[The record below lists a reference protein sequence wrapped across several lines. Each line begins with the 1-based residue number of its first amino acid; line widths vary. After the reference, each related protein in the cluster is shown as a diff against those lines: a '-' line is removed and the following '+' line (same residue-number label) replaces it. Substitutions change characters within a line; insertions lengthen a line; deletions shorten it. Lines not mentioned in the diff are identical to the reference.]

1 MCNREASCA
10 GNGGRM
16 RKVRGGDCHT
26 LRSNA
31 ADVSSSSVISVW
43 QYARKF
49 SFSEPLALAPM

>member
-16 RKVRGGDCHT
+16 RKVRAG
-26 LRSNA
+26 LPYPSFNA